1 MTTEIALSNPT
12 KRELP
17 TSRHD
22 LTLSRPVN
30 ESDSQDL
37 LDPQALIDG
46 PGIGGLQLN
55 GRTSMSTTHLTGGNA
70 DREGVAT
77 KNSETTSHS
86 LKVDTNSSL
95 IGSNEM
101 ALSEEQVLSPG
112 LDVDLE
118 EYYDYDVN
126 VEVRYLISARHAG
139 GLIGKKGAYI
149 NQIRQKADVEF
160 LVHKAVPNTPL
171 RTGSVRGSVRNVVHA
186 LLLMADKISEL
197 QKASRRISR
206 SDYLFQFGDYSV
218 TLLLEHKNCG
228 VIIGKRGARISCN
241 RQRSGAHIK
250 ISTHVLENSSE
261 KTVDIQ
267 GRREAV
273 ENALETLV
281 VQIANNPK
289 PNVTNRKYL
298 DQSSHFT
305 KRQPHLR
312 YPHTHLS
319 SHQHQPHRSQQPQQ
333 QPFYNPMSY
342 LGYHYTTPSN
352 NGYQNWNQQSFYQT
366 RI

>member
-1 MTTEIALSNPT
+1 MQNDILG
-12 KRELP
+12 
-17 TSRHD
+17 TS
-22 LTLSRPVN
+22 
-30 ESDSQDL
+30 
-37 LDPQALIDG
+37 
-46 PGIGGLQLN
+46 
-55 GRTSMSTTHLTGGNA
+55 
-70 DREGVAT
+70 
-77 KNSETTSHS
+77 
-86 LKVDTNSSL
+86 
-95 IGSNEM
+95 EM
-101 ALSEEQVLSPG
+101 ALSEDQVILSPG

-139 GLIGKKGAYI
+139 GIIGKKGAYI
-149 NQIRQKADVEF
+149 NQLRQKADVEF

-186 LLLMADKISEL
+186 LLLMADKVSEL

-206 SDYLFQFGDYSV
+206 SDYLFQYGDYSV

-267 GRREAV
+267 GTREAV

-289 PNVTNRKYL
+289 PNVEPNKTNRKYL
-298 DQSSHFT
+298 DQSHNNFPKRHHQYLRHPHNNLSH
-305 KRQPHLR
+305 
-312 YPHTHLS
+312 
-319 SHQHQPHRSQQPQQ
+319 HQHQPHRNQHQPPQ

-352 NGYQNWNQQSFYQT
+352 YNQNWNQQSFYQT
-366 RI
+366 TRI